1 MTKVPTPALRTLDML
16 KKLEMQENRITAI
29 QEGDF
34 EGTSTFV
41 SAFPAIPQLSS
52 GFPLGRLT
60 LTRHVRLELLALQ
73 RS

>member
-41 SAFPAIPQLSS
+41 SALPTIPRHSS
-52 GFPLGRLT
+52 GFPPGRWI
-60 LTRHVRLELLALQ
+60 LTRDLRLELFAF
-73 RS
+73 